1 MKKISPIIHNV
12 FQSLPEIV
20 VEINLPNAFYEA
32 RIIFIPKP
40 EKYSERERERG
51 GGEKGGG
58 KRNYRPIFLININ
71 KILKILSKCIRQYM

>member
-40 EKYSERERERG
+40 EKYSERERKRRRG
-51 GGEKGGG
+51 KGRGEK
-58 KRNYRPIFLININ
+58 KL
-71 KILKILSKCIRQYM
+71 